1 MTVRTEMHLLAL
13 EDSKLIIMLALFYV
27 DVFHSSL
34 FLLMF
39 RFISFVERAINWLMC
54 LSQVLVFT
62 L

>member
-13 EDSKLIIMLALFYV
+13 EDSKLIIVLALFYV

-39 RFISFVERAINWLMC
+39 RFNSFVERAINWLMC

>member
-1 MTVRTEMHLLAL
+1 MTVRTETHLLAL
-13 EDSKLIIMLALFYV
+13 EDSKLIIVLALFYV

-39 RFISFVERAINWLMC
+39 RFSSFVERAINWLMC